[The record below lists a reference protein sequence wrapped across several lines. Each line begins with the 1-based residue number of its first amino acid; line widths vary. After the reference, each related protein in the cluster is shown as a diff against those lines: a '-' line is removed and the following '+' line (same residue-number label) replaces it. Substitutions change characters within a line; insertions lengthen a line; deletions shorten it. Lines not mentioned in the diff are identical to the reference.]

1 MTSIDVNYGRLKRYD
16 TTRPPMKQRFFFT
29 AVLRAL
35 CGLSMAGQDYKIEK
49 INMEGLKPPYILLC
63 NHMYFVDF
71 HLCSIATW
79 PHPVNNIATIDGY
92 YRRPFIMEWLG
103 CLCKRKFT
111 TDMTLLRSVDKVLH
125 EYGDILC
132 MYPEARYSPI
142 GTTAILPDSLGKLV
156 KKQEVLSLI
165 HI

>member
-63 NHMYFVDF
+63 NHMY
-71 HLCSIATW
+71 T
-79 PHPVNNIATIDGY
+79 G
-92 YRRPFIMEWLG
+92 
-103 CLCKRKFT
+103 
-111 TDMTLLRSVDKVLH
+111 TLEYEKDAGICGRASNELHVLR
-125 EYGDILC
+125 
-132 MYPEARYSPI
+132 
-142 GTTAILPDSLGKLV
+142 
-156 KKQEVLSLI
+156 
-165 HI
+165 